1 MSGYYPVFTVL
12 FFLIKRVSE
21 VSVMR
26 SEMQTGN
33 WLTLQCFVQLRAIAP
48 LSALLL
54 AGCLAENYQAPIS
67 EQSEIM
73 DQSGPEIVTN
83 SDDYPSRYAGD
94 LELPESR
101 RSDGAMASRIIPPS
115 MHKVASGESLYSIA
129 FMYDLDARRLAEVN
143 GLSAPYMIYVGQELS
158 LELSNRTAS
167 GVAGEA
173 VLANAGRVVGNN
185 SVARSQAA
193 GSTSR
198 RVSRQPLTR
207 TPLVSTELQWQWP
220 TRGQVVTGFQADTSA
235 RKGIDIDT
243 RLGQPILAAAAGE
256 VVYAGNGIQGS
267 GNLIIIRHNESL
279 LSAYAHNRSMM
290 VAEGQQVRA
299 GDQIAEAG
307 TNLEGVAQ
315 VHFEIRLDGKPVD
328 PLGFLPEQ

>member
-1 MSGYYPVFTVL
+1 
-12 FFLIKRVSE
+12 
-21 VSVMR
+21 MR
-26 SEMQTGN
+26 SEMQTDN
-33 WLTLQCFVQLRAIAP
+33 RLSLQCIVQLRMIAP
-48 LSALLL
+48 LSVLLL
-54 AGCLAENYQAPIS
+54 TGCLAENYQAPIS

-101 RSDGAMASRIIPPS
+101 RSGSAMASRIIPPS
-115 MHKVASGESLYSIA
+115 VHTVAAGESLYSIA
-129 FMYDLDARRLAEVN
+129 FLYDLDARSLAEVN
-143 GLSAPYMIYVGQELS
+143 GLSAPYTIYVGQELS

-185 SVARSQAA
+185 SVARAQAA
-193 GSTSR
+193 SSTSR

-207 TPLVSTELQWQWP
+207 TPLVSSELQWQWP
-220 TRGQVVTGFQADTSA
+220 IRGQVVTSFQADTSA
-235 RKGIDIDT
+235 RKGIDIDA
-243 RLGQPILAAAAGE
+243 RLGQPIHAAAAGE